1 METKMIL
8 GVVIAGPV
16 VLSIAALLF
25 ASEDWLRRF
34 GELARSLGKPL

>member
-1 METKMIL
+1 MDTEMIL

-16 VLSIAALLF
+16 VLSITALLC

-34 GELARSLGKPL
+34 GELARCLERPL